1 MLVLYSNSLSI
12 FLTGFSYDWISI
24 PLVYTQIVTLA
35 VYTFFLSSLMGRHF
49 LDPLK
54 KLDGHD
60 IDLVVPVFT
69 FLQFFFH
76 KGWLKVAEVLINP
89 FGEDDHDFDI
99 NWLIN
104 RHLQVDDMHAEH
116 PELVKDQFWDNV
128 VPDELP
134 CIRGI
139 QTRTFYWINEW
150 CDCSTKNG
158 RVYYPLQFV

>member
-99 NWLIN
+99 N
-104 RHLQVDDMHAEH
+104 
-116 PELVKDQFWDNV
+116 
-128 VPDELP
+128 
-134 CIRGI
+134 
-139 QTRTFYWINEW
+139 
-150 CDCSTKNG
+150 
-158 RVYYPLQFV
+158 